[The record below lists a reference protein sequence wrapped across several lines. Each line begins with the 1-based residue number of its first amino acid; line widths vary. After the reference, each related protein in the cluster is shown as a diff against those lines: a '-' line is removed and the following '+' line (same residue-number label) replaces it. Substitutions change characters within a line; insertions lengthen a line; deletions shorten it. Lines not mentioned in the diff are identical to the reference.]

1 MNRSLFLK
9 KIEEIDPKKEVVS
22 IDLDNGLITYS
33 NDIIQHRFINKI
45 TGDEELVRAFFVAKL
60 VNILGYDKNNI
71 ELEKEYEAGRPK
83 KIKPRIDILVKD
95 KRRKK
100 ERTFLFVEVKAPDKF
115 EHDKE
120 YIRSQLF
127 ELGKLEDKKSPIN
140 YLVYCSA
147 DVELNNITEKNVII
161 DYLNY
166 PDYYEWE
173 EKGKLSLDELPK
185 DYGEP
190 RKVKFIR
197 GVRELDTKVP
207 KSKFDLIRKDLHDVL
222 WGGGGTNYN
231 EVFVN
236 LVKIFLA
243 KIYDENNTG
252 DEKPYTFQ
260 IEYKGKTPE
269 TSSEVFTKINILYLD
284 ACKNYLGYG
293 EDELRNEDLN
303 EKTISANKVR
313 YVVEQLQGISLT
325 RNDINNNDVLGDF
338 FESIVT
344 EGFKQDKGQFFTH
357 VNLVKFIIYSLGIDD
372 FSINHINK
380 YKSLPFIIDPACGSG
395 TFLINAMKE
404 ITYNIKRKRIS
415 EISTSK
421 DVQLFIQYK
430 MPNIKENT
438 WAWDYL
444 YGIEHNPDL
453 ALSTKVNM
461 VLHGDGSG
469 NIFAKDALLPFGRYE
484 NRVKVS
490 VLASSKIVHNYYDK
504 ELNEQFDF
512 VISNPPFSI
521 KLDNE
526 TKKTLPRTFIYAS
539 VGSSENLF
547 IERWYQLLK
556 ENGKLGVVLPESI
569 FDTAENQYIRI
580 FLYKYFKIISVISL
594 PSGKDGAFLPYTP
607 IKTSLLFAQK
617 KTRTEVL
624 EWEKA
629 WINSSNEYAK
639 LKRRIKKISETR
651 DDSKE
656 NKEIIKRYLKTY
668 LGDDDKGLNVSELLE
683 KHKEDIKEIDKNLE
697 WWVFEEISKMFNYSI
712 FVAHT
717 KNIGYHRTKNREFK
731 RENDLFIVDDK
742 NYVSYDIDKPRTILD
757 YIKGQKNIN
766 KPDKFYIKLSD
777 ISKSISLRFDHRFHR
792 YKLFEEP
799 HILLSYKKIPF
810 LLREAILEIRNGK
823 DVEREAY
830 SVAANGA
837 IIETDYKYIT
847 INNIKEDGF
856 IIDDIINLI
865 SRRGEELRKYQL
877 ENNEVIIT
885 RSGTVGIS
893 KVFNMQNEEIIYIP
907 SGYLII
913 VKVDENKIEPE
924 FLEYFLNSKVMKLY
938 FDIFGT
944 GKTQK
949 NISQQDIK
957 RIPVPSLSREEQK
970 QIIKNYR
977 DALDRSKKIIMT
989 KEREIEQIKN
999 KLENVIQSRVLKE
1012 KINIEIEEL

>member
-1 MNRSLFLK
+1 MNRDLFAA
-9 KIEEIDPKKEVVS
+9 KIEEIDPKKTVVS
-22 IDLDNGLITYS
+22 IDLANNLITYS
-33 NDIIQHRFINKI
+33 NDIVQHRAINKI
-45 TGDEELVRAFFVAKL
+45 TGDEELVRAYFVVKL
-60 VNILGYDKNNI
+60 VNVLGYDKNNI

-95 KRRKK
+95 IRGKK
-100 ERTFLFVEVKAPDKF
+100 NKTFLFMEVKAPDKY

-147 DVELNNITEKNVII
+147 DIKDNQINESNIII
-161 DYLNY
+161 DYLTY
-166 PDYYEWE
+166 PDYDDWE
-173 EKGKLSLDELPK
+173 EKGKLALDELPK
-185 DYGEP
+185 YYGEP

-197 GVRELDTKVP
+197 GIKDLDTKVP

-231 EVFVN
+231 EVFIN

-252 DEKPYTFQ
+252 NEEPYTFQ

-269 TSSEVFTKINILYLD
+269 SPKEVFIKINNLYLD
-284 ACKNYLGYG
+284 GCRNYLGYS
-293 EDELRNEDLN
+293 DDDLRNDGLN

-313 YVVEQLQGISLT
+313 YVVEQLQSLSLT
-325 RNDINNNDVLGDF
+325 KNDINNNDVLGDF

-372 FSINHINK
+372 FSINHVNK
-380 YKSLPFIIDPACGSG
+380 LKSLPFIIDPACGSG

-404 ITYNIKRKRIS
+404 ITYNIKCKRIA
-415 EISTSK
+415 EISTAK

-430 MPNIKENT
+430 MPDVKENT

-444 YGIEHNPDL
+444 YGVEHNPDL

-461 VLHGDGSG
+461 VLYGDGSG
-469 NIFAKDALLPFGRYE
+469 NIFAKDALLPFDRYE
-484 NRVKVS
+484 NKVKVS
-490 VLASSKIVHNYYDK
+490 VLSNSKTIQNYYEK
-504 ELNEQFDF
+504 EVNEQFDF

-526 TKKTLPRTFIYAS
+526 TKKTLPKTFHYADM
-539 VGSSENLF
+539 GGSENLF

-569 FDTAENQYIRI
+569 FDTGDNQYIRI
-580 FLYKYFKIISVISL
+580 FLYKYFKILSVISM

-607 IKTSLLFAQK
+607 IKTSLLFAKK
-617 KTRTEVL
+617 KTKTEVL
-624 EWEKA
+624 EWEKE
-629 WINSSNEYAK
+629 WRNSSNEYAR
-639 LKRRIKKISETR
+639 LKRRVKKLSESK

-656 NKEIIKRYLKTY
+656 NKETIKKYLKIFFTH
-668 LGDDDKGLNVSELLE
+668 DDKGLSVPGLIE
-683 KHKEDIKEIDKNLE
+683 KHREDIKDIDKNAD
-697 WWVFEEISKMFNYSI
+697 WWVFEEVSKKYDYKI
-712 FVAHT
+712 FLAHT

-731 RENDLFIVDDK
+731 RENDLFTVDGK
-742 NYVSYDIDKPRTILD
+742 GYISYDTQKPITILD
-757 YIKGQKNIN
+757 YIRAQKHIN
-766 KPDKFYIKLSD
+766 DPNRFYINLSD
-777 ISKSISLRFDHRFHR
+777 ICKSISLRLDHRFHR
-792 YKLFEEP
+792 YKIFEEP
-799 HILLSYKKIPF
+799 IILSSYKEKPF
-810 LLREAILEIRNGK
+810 LLREALLEIRNGK

-830 SVAANGA
+830 SVAANGT

-847 INNIKEDGF
+847 VNNIKEDGF
-856 IIDDIINLI
+856 TIEDIINLVA
-865 SRRGEELRKYQL
+865 RKGEELRKYQL
-877 ENNEVIIT
+877 EHNEVIIT

-893 KVFNMQNEEIIYIP
+893 QVFNLKNKDIIYIP

-924 FLEYFLNSKVMKLY
+924 FLEFFLNSKVMRKY

-957 RIPVPSLSREEQK
+957 RIPNP
-970 QIIKNYR
+970 IFN
-977 DALDRSKKIIMT
+977 
-989 KEREIEQIKN
+989 
-999 KLENVIQSRVLKE
+999 
-1012 KINIEIEEL
+1012 